1 MKKILVVL
9 VISIG
14 FAFSAN
20 AAVPLAA
27 IIAGVKVADE
37 AKDIVVDIY
46 DRIPEASY
54 YVEICGSDKCGYSKA
69 DNATEAILIAKLA
82 LENGAEWVHIYSQ
95 YPTIH
100 KSCDNKR
107 YYEEDIE
114 YLQSRL

>member
-54 YVEICGSDKCGYSKA
+54 YV
-69 DNATEAILIAKLA
+69 
-82 LENGAEWVHIYSQ
+82 
-95 YPTIH
+95 
-100 KSCDNKR
+100 
-107 YYEEDIE
+107 
-114 YLQSRL
+114 